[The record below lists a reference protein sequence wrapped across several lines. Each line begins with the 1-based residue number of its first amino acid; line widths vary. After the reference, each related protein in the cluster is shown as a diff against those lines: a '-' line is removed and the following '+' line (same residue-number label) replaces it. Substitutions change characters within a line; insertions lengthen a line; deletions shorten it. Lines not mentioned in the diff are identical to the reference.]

1 MLQSLNQ
8 PLWHFGFSGLWCSH
22 LDGRELVQPWPK
34 LGHYH
39 HGACGCRF
47 RRRLRHRVIKTNV
60 APKNGE
66 GAYRYLPAIMSW
78 RGTVTDATP
87 GP

>member
-1 MLQSLNQ
+1 
-8 PLWHFGFSGLWCSH
+8 
-22 LDGRELVQPWPK
+22 
-34 LGHYH
+34 
-39 HGACGCRF
+39 
-47 RRRLRHRVIKTNV
+47 
-60 APKNGE
+60 E